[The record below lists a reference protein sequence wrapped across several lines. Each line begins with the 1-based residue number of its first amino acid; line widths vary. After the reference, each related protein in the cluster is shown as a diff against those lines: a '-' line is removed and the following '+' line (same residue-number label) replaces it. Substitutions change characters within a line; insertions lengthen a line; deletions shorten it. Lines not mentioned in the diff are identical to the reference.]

1 MSRSIELLYESSN
14 GDRWFIGSEE
24 TESGVFVRHEPNEA
38 SGGQP
43 ANFGLM
49 EFLAQQQGPQHEA
62 FIALIT
68 RLIAERLE
76 PDD

>member
-1 MSRSIELLYESSN
+1 MSTATELLYESEN
-14 GDRWFIGSEE
+14 GDRWFIGSDVAEPR
-24 TESGVFVRHEPNEA
+24 VFVRHEPNKA

-62 FIALIT
+62 LLSLLS